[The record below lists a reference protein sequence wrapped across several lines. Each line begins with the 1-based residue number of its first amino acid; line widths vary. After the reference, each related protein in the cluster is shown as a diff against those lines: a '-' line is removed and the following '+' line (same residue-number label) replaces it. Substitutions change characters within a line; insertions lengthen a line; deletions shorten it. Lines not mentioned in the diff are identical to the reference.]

1 VLPNRL
7 TGKVAAVTGGDQ
19 GIGRAIAER
28 LAQDGADIAI
38 CYRKNKEGA
47 DEVVKG
53 ITATGRR
60 AAAFQADVGK
70 VSDGQSFIEQA
81 VAVLGKIDILVNN
94 AGLEKRAD
102 FWDVTEAD
110 FDAVLNVNLKGMFF
124 VTQAVVRH
132 LRQAGRSGKIINIS
146 SVHEELPFPHFASYC
161 ASKGGIKMLT
171 RNLAIELAPDK
182 ITINSIAPGAIETPI
197 NTKLLHDP
205 VKLKELLENIPLGR
219 LGTPQDVAGI
229 ASFLASEDSDYVT
242 GTTVFVDGGLLW
254 NYQEQ

>member
-1 VLPNRL
+1 LPNRL
-7 TGKVAAVTGGDQ
+7 SGKVAAVTGGDQ

-28 LAQDGADIAI
+28 LASEGADVAI

-47 DEVVKG
+47 DEVVNR
-53 ITATGRR
+53 ITAAGRR

-70 VSDGQSFIEQA
+70 VAEGQRFIDET
-81 VAVLGKIDILVNN
+81 VAALGKIDILVNN
-94 AGLEKRAD
+94 AGLEKGAD

-124 VTQAVVRH
+124 VTQAAVRQ
-132 LRQAGRSGKIINIS
+132 LRKSGRPGKIINIS

-171 RNLAIELAPDK
+171 RNLAIELAPNK

-205 VKLKELLENIPLGR
+205 VKLKNLLENIPLGR
-219 LGTPQDVAGI
+219 LGKPEDVAGL
-229 ASFLASEDSDYVT
+229 AAFLASDDSDYIT
-242 GTTVFVDGGLLW
+242 GSTFFVDGGLLW